1 MTAEV
6 TAEVTTNGVVP
17 EVVGH
22 PMIGVGKNAEMIAE
36 KIVVLVMKIEEMIA
50 ETIVDHLVEMIVEE
64 VTMIVVEVLG
74 KRAQDLGEIAKSV
87 KTKNGLQEEMNQHQ
101 DQIVL
106 IGVIAIADHHQETK
120 TMEEVGVVVAAAVVV
135 LIAGMIVGMIAE
147 TIVEWTDETI
157 AVMIEKMIAVG
168 IIGDPDHLEVVIA
181 EEIVEVIAE
190 VIAEVIVEAQ
200 ENPPEGM
207 IVVVGSVKVEI
218 VVSEAVIEEVIV
230 EVIVGVIVEQ
240 MIGDLVLVVYHLHET
255 IGENV
260 ENPEMILHHLN
271 VSKEVISNKMAE
283 MDGLLSNDKCN
294 FL

>member
-1 MTAEV
+1 M
-6 TAEVTTNGVVP
+6 G
-17 EVVGH
+17 VVGH

-36 KIVVLVMKIEEMIA
+36 KIVDLV
-50 ETIVDHLVEMIVEE
+50 VEMIVEE

-135 LIAGMIVGMIAE
+135 LIVGMIAE

-168 IIGDPDHLEVVIA
+168 IIGDP
-181 EEIVEVIAE
+181 
-190 VIAEVIVEAQ
+190 
-200 ENPPEGM
+200 
-207 IVVVGSVKVEI
+207 
-218 VVSEAVIEEVIV
+218 
-230 EVIVGVIVEQ
+230 
-240 MIGDLVLVVYHLHET
+240 
-255 IGENV
+255 
-260 ENPEMILHHLN
+260 
-271 VSKEVISNKMAE
+271 
-283 MDGLLSNDKCN
+283 
-294 FL
+294 

>member
-1 MTAEV
+1 MTAEMITV
-6 TAEVTTNGVVP
+6 TNGVVP

-50 ETIVDHLVEMIVEE
+50 ETIVDHLVEMIVEV

-120 TMEEVGVVVAAAVVV
+120 TMEEVGVVVAVVV

-157 AVMIEKMIAVG
+157 AVMIEKMIIVVG
-168 IIGDPDHLEVVIA
+168 IIGDPDHLEVA
-181 EEIVEVIAE
+181 IV
-190 VIAEVIVEAQ
+190 EVIVEAQ

-207 IVVVGSVKVEI
+207 TVVVGSAKVEI

-230 EVIVGVIVEQ
+230 EVIVEQ
-240 MIGDLVLVVYHLHET
+240 MIGDLVLVVYHLQET

-283 MDGLLSNDKCN
+283 MDGLQSNDKCN